1 MATVNSVKNPKR
13 VAAGKRN
20 GGMRRPWSDEERQ
33 RQRDRCLELQPWKQ
47 STGPRTDEG
56 KAISSLNGYANLPVP
71 QSMKQASGEV
81 TDVDGLIEQIEA
93 LRRALSSMQQR

>member
-1 MATVNSVKNPKR
+1 MAMVNPGKNPRR
-13 VAAGKRN
+13 VAAGKQN

-33 RQRDRCLELQPWKQ
+33 RQRDRCLERQPWKQ

-71 QSMKQASGEV
+71 KSMKQASGEV
-81 TDVDGLIEQIEA
+81 TDVDGLIKQIEA
-93 LRRALSSMQQR
+93 LRRALSSARLR